1 MPLYEYRCTGCGER
15 IEVLQRLGEAWLT
28 ECPSCHG
35 VLERLISASALRFK
49 GKGFYITDYPRAGA
63 GAAPDAPKSE
73 SKTTSEGAPAKPE
86 GPAQSKAASKSG
98 ARPAAAKKDSPA
110 GE

>member
-15 IEVLQRLGEAWLT
+15 IEVLQRLGEARLT

-49 GKGFYITDYPRAGA
+49 GSGFYITDYPLARAD
-63 GAAPDAPKSE
+63 AAPDTA
-73 SKTTSEGAPAKPE
+73 KTEAKTASEGTPAASGDQAKS
-86 GPAQSKAASKSG
+86 AAASKPTVK
-98 ARPAAAKKDSPA
+98 PAAAKKSTPA
-110 GE
+110 DE